1 MRGPHLH
8 SAQEARGGACEAHGT
23 LSSAHQPDLTL
34 PPPAPDAGASVGN
47 AGARGAAVR
56 GQRRRRRSRMCDGA
70 QRGSIWAARHG
81 TPFSMVS
88 TVQSKTRCPEHLHEQ
103 EKLLV
108 HRSYHACRDLRLTKA
123 RPVNRQKLTLRSGE
137 LNKSTIFATSV
148 VISSIE
154 RVDLLLKMSGEPRI
168 TIIRHS

>member
-56 GQRRRRRSRMCDGA
+56 GQRRRRKSRMCDGA

-123 RPVNRQKLTLRSGE
+123 RPVNSPKVNIEVGGAKQVDHICNVSRNLKHRARRSAPQDVRRAQDHYH
-137 LNKSTIFATSV
+137 T
-148 VISSIE
+148 
-154 RVDLLLKMSGEPRI
+154 P
-168 TIIRHS
+168 